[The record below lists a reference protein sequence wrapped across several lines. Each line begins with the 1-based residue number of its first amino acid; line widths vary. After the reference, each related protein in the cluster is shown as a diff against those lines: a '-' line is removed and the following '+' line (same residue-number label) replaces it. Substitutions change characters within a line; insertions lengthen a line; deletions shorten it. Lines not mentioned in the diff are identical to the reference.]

1 MKQGAVKA
9 AAISSATQTC
19 RPCPAQEFPGPL
31 RVLRDSGWLSL
42 ADLHCGRSEVN
53 EPLNDPRL
61 GSRPAKGV
69 PELLPGLVRFPGE
82 ALVEEVEGMEP
93 PRVSGKE
100 RRQSATPEGWVVRKV
115 VEREW
120 G

>member
-1 MKQGAVKA
+1 M
-9 AAISSATQTC
+9 
-19 RPCPAQEFPGPL
+19 
-31 RVLRDSGWLSL
+31 
-42 ADLHCGRSEVN
+42 N

-82 ALVEEVEGMEP
+82 ALVEEVDGMEP
-93 PRVSGKE
+93 PRVSGEE
-100 RRQSATPEGWVVRKV
+100 RRQSAAPEGWVVRKAGSSGRLGRQEGWVVRKV